1 MNLILNGT
9 PTSVPETASTVDAL
23 VAFWLAAE
31 ARDGVAVAHNDA
43 IVPRS
48 QWSCTQLAE
57 GDVVEIAAPFA
68 GG

>member
-1 MNLILNGT
+1 MHIVLNGAPLSLS
-9 PTSVPETASTVDAL
+9 PTTTTVEAL
-23 VAFWLAAE
+23 VALWLEAE
-31 ARDGVAVAHNDA
+31 AREGVAVAQNDA

-48 QWSCTQLAE
+48 QWSTTVLHE